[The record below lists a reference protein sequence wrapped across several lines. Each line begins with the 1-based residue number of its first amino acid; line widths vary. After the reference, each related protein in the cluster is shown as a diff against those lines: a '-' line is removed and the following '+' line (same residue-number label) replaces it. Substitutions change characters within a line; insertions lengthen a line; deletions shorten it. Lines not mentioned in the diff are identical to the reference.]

1 MRFKKPTI
9 KKVLVTTLWIAI
21 AVSTVVLSVAAMKRQ
36 SGLLCK
42 GVQVDISGVSTNFF
56 IDEKDVKKIIVDFI
70 GKKPEGTAVDNFN
83 LKEIEAEIEKDVWV
97 DNAELFFDRNSIL
110 QVNVE
115 EREPVAR
122 VFTKAGNT
130 FYIDSATMMLPL
142 SDKFSARLP
151 VFTNFPSEAKVL
163 VPADSALLKDI
174 KKISLAI
181 QADSFLMAM
190 IDQVDIM
197 TDRNFEMTPKI
208 GEQQIIFGDASD
220 IDKKFAKLKLFYRQ
234 VITKT
239 GWNHYSSINLQYR
252 DQIVAKIKG
261 KDDVAQDSLRTLQLM
276 DYMAK
281 NAAMAAADSIR
292 IAAPGNDN
300 NGVDASL
307 IQQSVQRDDEG
318 IDRNTED
325 DATNPLLD
333 PTLKT
338 PVPPSIP
345 AATMATSKPDPK
357 PAVVKPTVVK
367 PAAKP
372 VVKPATKP
380 GDKKPAAK
388 PVAKPKPAE
397 NKRPATTKPAQKP
410 KAVMPK
416 NDY

>member
-1 MRFKKPTI
+1 MSFKKPTI

-21 AVSTVVLSVAAMKRQ
+21 AISTVVLSVAAMKRQ

-42 GVQVDISGVSTNFF
+42 GVKVDISGVSTNFF

-70 GKKPEGTAVDNFN
+70 GQKPEGTAVDDFN
-83 LKEIEAEIEKDVWV
+83 LKDIEAAIERDVWV

-110 QVNVE
+110 QVNVD

-122 VFTKAGNT
+122 VFTRAGNT

-142 SDKFSARLP
+142 SEKFSARLP

-163 VPADSALLKDI
+163 LHADSVLLKDI

-181 QADSFLMAM
+181 QADTFLMAM
-190 IDQVDIM
+190 IDQVDI
-197 TDRNFEMTPKI
+197 TSDRSFEMTPKI

-234 VITKT
+234 VISKA
-239 GWNHYSSINLQYR
+239 GWSHYSSINLQYR
-252 DQIVAKIKG
+252 DQIVAKVKG
-261 KDDVAQDSLRTLQLM
+261 KEDVAQDSLRTLQLM

-281 NAAMAAADSIR
+281 NAAMQAADSIR

-325 DATNPLLD
+325 DATNPALD
-333 PTLKT
+333 PTLRTTVPASAPAVT
-338 PVPPSIP
+338 P
-345 AATMATSKPDPK
+345 ATPKPDVK
-357 PAVVKPTVVK
+357 PTVVKPTVVKPAVKAAAK

-372 VVKPATKP
+372 VVKPA
-380 GDKKPAAK
+380 DKKPATK
-388 PVAKPKPAE
+388 PVVKPK
-397 NKRPATTKPAQKP
+397 PATTKPVQKP